1 VTFSWTPFG
10 ITGLVA
16 AIVAWSAAVFVFR
29 TIPDKRV
36 RGRLTFLLFAEGL
49 MMITSFASPLLW
61 VSDPTWFRRMLTL
74 HAVADSLIV
83 AAYLPTLAA
92 ILGTTPVRWFGTL
105 PGILIPVGIGSVC
118 AIGSVLRPDLAW
130 GAIIRNFDPAYGL
143 FSVERAGPFES
154 LAFALLT
161 VSYLYGLFATLLAWR
176 QSDTALMR
184 RRNGLLSLA
193 LGTRDIFWGFVF
205 LIAVVGTVIYG
216 TTGFPPHMIV
226 ISIWFLQFAA
236 GALVVYI
243 LLLVYGIATKHLFD
257 IDLKV
262 KWTLSRG
269 TVAAAYV
276 AIFFIVSEGAQMFL
290 SDLLGTVL
298 GLVATGLLLF
308 AMTPIQRAAERFSNT
323 AMPDVQDTPEFLR
336 FRKLQIYGQAFT
348 DSRGEGEPNAVQR
361 AALNQLREEL
371 DLTVAD
377 VGNLEARL
385 SGS

>member
-1 VTFSWTPFG
+1 
-10 ITGLVA
+10 
-16 AIVAWSAAVFVFR
+16 
-29 TIPDKRV
+29 
-36 RGRLTFLLFAEGL
+36 

-61 VSDPTWFRRMLTL
+61 VSDPAWFRRMLTL

-105 PGILIPVGIGSVC
+105 PGMLIPVGIGSVC
-118 AIGSVLRPDLAW
+118 AIGSVLRPDLSW

-143 FSVERAGPFES
+143 FSVESAGPFES

-161 VSYLYGLFATLLAWR
+161 ASYLYGLFATLLAWR
-176 QSDTALMR
+176 QSGTALMR

-205 LIAVVGTVIYG
+205 LIAVVGTAIYG
-216 TTGFPPHMIV
+216 ATAFPPHMIV

-298 GLVATGLLLF
+298 GLGATGLLLF

-377 VGNLEARL
+377 VVNLEARL